1 MGKSPQKSV
10 TKVTG
15 ETWEVE
21 NLYVGDAS
29 LFMTASGVDPM
40 LTVETLAYGVARNII
55 SRLGKNSW

>member
-1 MGKSPQKSV
+1 MA
-10 TKVTG
+10 KVTG